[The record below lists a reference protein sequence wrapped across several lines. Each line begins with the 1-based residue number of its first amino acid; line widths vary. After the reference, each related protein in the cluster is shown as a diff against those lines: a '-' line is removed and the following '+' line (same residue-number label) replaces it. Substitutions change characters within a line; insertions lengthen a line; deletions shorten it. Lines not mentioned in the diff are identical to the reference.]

1 MLTFTDHTVT
11 RVSDLQ
17 VGQVLAQCFDTRAVV
32 VDYKKEKGKVVFE
45 LVYNNQSHYFFT
57 RFESEKTPWKII
69 AQYSSVEK
77 ALSSPEFLD
86 ANRQDIVK
94 FVRYTNMRTGDVEFM
109 IDDKEVPLKQ
119 GNVWWQFWREYDF
132 LSYDRNGFD
141 FNFRLNDWDKY
152 YEELIISE
160 KCKRTGLKGYDKT
173 LDKWEQFVKD
183 SKKEKADE
191 RTV

>member
-1 MLTFTDHTVT
+1 MLTFNDITVT
-11 RVSDLQ
+11 RVSELQ

-32 VDYKKEKGKVVFE
+32 VDYKKKNGKVVFE
-45 LVYNNQSHYFFT
+45 LVYNYQAHYFYT
-57 RFESEKTPWKII
+57 RFESEETPWKII

-77 ALSSPEFLD
+77 ALNSPEFLD

-132 LSYDRNGFD
+132 LSYDRHGFD
-141 FNFRLNDWDKY
+141 RNFRLNDWDKY

-183 SKKEKADE
+183 LKKEKTDE
-191 RTV
+191 RAV